1 MFLRRCFAV
10 MACIFAG
17 NAQVSAAGL
26 GADNPTFQQVR
37 ALDQKLFHAYNSC
50 DLTTLGD
57 LVDDGLEFYHD
68 KSGLSVGKA
77 NFLNAI
83 KNNICHKV
91 RRELIASS
99 LEVYSLENYGAIE
112 LGEHTFCNMVE
123 TPVCNDQTNGVGK
136 FFMLWQRQ
144 GDRYRLTRVVSYDH
158 KPDRQ
163 RQASARKPQ
172 RP

>member
-1 MFLRRCFAV
+1 MLLRRSLML
-10 MACIFAG
+10 MASIFAG
-17 NAQVSAAGL
+17 NAYVYADGL
-26 GADNPTFQQVR
+26 GADSPTFQQVR
-37 ALDQKLFHAYNSC
+37 ALDQKLFQAYNTC

-91 RRELIASS
+91 RRELVAAT

-112 LGEHTFCNMVE
+112 LGEHTFCNMAE
-123 TPVCNDQTNGVGK
+123 TPVCKEETNGIGK
-136 FFMLWQRQ
+136 FFMLWQKQ
-144 GDRYRLTRVVSYDH
+144 GDHYRLTRVVSYDH
-158 KPDRQ
+158 LSDHQ
-163 RQASARKPQ
+163 RKSNKRKMR

>member
-1 MFLRRCFAV
+1 MFLRRCFVV

-17 NAQVSAAGL
+17 NAQVYAAGL

-37 ALDQKLFHAYNSC
+37 ALDQKLFQAYNSC

-91 RRELIASS
+91 RRELIAST
-99 LEVYSLENYGAIE
+99 LEVYSLENYGAVE
-112 LGEHTFCNMVE
+112 LGEHTFCNMME